1 MGLKDEKPESWRVG
15 EVMEKWMKTIVLI
28 VIMVLSSLSMAHA
41 GDIRVLILNKRFS
54 TIPGTETTIKKIG
67 NFKGELLVSGVRYL
81 GNIEIWKGEKGLYL
95 INELPIE
102 DYVRGVVLSEVADGW
117 EMEALKT
124 QAVIARTYAVKH
136 IQKGTN
142 RLYNLTSSTL
152 NQLYRGDNSDSRV
165 SSAVMQ
171 TRGEI
176 LTYNGEPIEAF
187 YHSTCGGKTELPE
200 EVFGK
205 AYPYLKSVSSDCS
218 LSSYWVWQRRFSIR
232 KIEKKLGL
240 SGLKNIRI
248 SSYTKTGRTKAL
260 TFITE
265 KGTKVI
271 LSKDLRRLMGWKTL
285 PSTWFTLRRKGNTF
299 ILNGRGYGHGVGLCQ
314 WGAQQMAKDG
324 KNYKEILS
332 FYYPGTVITLDGKF
346 MPLSRK
352 KD

>member
-1 MGLKDEKPESWRVG
+1 
-15 EVMEKWMKTIVLI
+15 MKTIVLM
-28 VIMVLSSLSMAHA
+28 VIMVLSSLSMVHA

-187 YHSTCGGKTELPE
+187 YHSTCGSIPE
-200 EVFGK
+200 I
-205 AYPYLKSVSSDCS
+205 S
-218 LSSYWVWQRRFSIR
+218 LFRLFALFL
-232 KIEKKLGL
+232 LGL
-240 SGLKNIRI
+240 AE
-248 SSYTKTGRTKAL
+248 T
-260 TFITE
+260 
-265 KGTKVI
+265 V
-271 LSKDLRRLMGWKTL
+271 
-285 PSTWFTLRRKGNTF
+285 
-299 ILNGRGYGHGVGLCQ
+299 Q
-314 WGAQQMAKDG
+314 
-324 KNYKEILS
+324 YKE
-332 FYYPGTVITLDGKF
+332 D
-346 MPLSRK
+346 RK
-352 KD
+352 KTWSVRTQKYQDKQLYQNRTD